1 VTTFFGLSDALS
13 LITGAEAN
21 TDMAHLI
28 STRPWAAS
36 MVAPTNVKELSAVV
50 PLTSGLKL
58 RHILG
63 LQTFHTRLSVRFN
76 NIGDVIYPASKYV
89 CVYQKKYNAQMYYHG
104 HSAELSCVSVSRDGL
119 IAASAEKCHR
129 PQIHIWDTGT
139 CQEIVVLPV
148 LHRKGVTCMQFSA
161 DRKLLLSVGQDDDF
175 SIALWMSATG
185 SWADGKIVSWT
196 KADVNPPLFCA
207 FYDQN
212 QGLAGDGFLFA
223 TGGRYHQKFWK
234 LSGKCINAHYPEY
247 EKKVKIGTLL
257 CGTAVGNRFV
267 SGSTRGHLYV
277 WNGRKLDR
285 MIRAHELGITCI
297 WAGDTGVVT
306 AAKDGIVKIW
316 TLQFEH
322 VRSVMLSE
330 ADVPPV
336 LGAVR
341 SLDAFMSPDNTF
353 ISRILVTTAG
363 TYVVLRQW
371 GWCLL
376 ILCTHVYF
384 SHRQRGVRGRRQVG
398 EHHIVARGALRRRAV
413 GPCHAP
419 HRPRRVRHRG
429 RRPHHPHLV
438 GPGPQ
443 AAAQGRDRLH
453 GAQRGLVPGRALPD
467 RGHGRLGGRQEAA
480 EGRSLPDPGGGELEA
495 AV

>member
-1 VTTFFGLSDALS
+1 
-13 LITGAEAN
+13 
-21 TDMAHLI
+21 
-28 STRPWAAS
+28 
-36 MVAPTNVKELSAVV
+36 
-50 PLTSGLKL
+50 
-58 RHILG
+58 
-63 LQTFHTRLSVRFN
+63 
-76 NIGDVIYPASKYV
+76 
-89 CVYQKKYNAQMYYHG
+89 
-104 HSAELSCVSVSRDGL
+104 VSRDGL

-129 PQIHIWDTGT
+129 PEIHIWDTGT
-139 CQEIVVLPV
+139 CQEIIVLPV

-363 TYVVLRQW
+363 THLTHLHMA
-371 GWCLL
+371 LL
-376 ILCTHVYF
+376 FTYSMYPLLLP
-384 SHRQRGVRGRRQVG
+384 
-398 EHHIVARGALRRRAV
+398 A
-413 GPCHAP
+413 
-419 HRPRRVRHRG
+419 
-429 RRPHHPHLV
+429 
-438 GPGPQ
+438 Q
-443 AAAQGRDRLH
+443 AARCTRSPPSRGTSHCCTRRTTKESC
-453 GAQRGLVPGRALPD
+453 GAWQRTPPTPTCSPPWATTAPSASGP
-467 RGHGRLGGRQEAA
+467 
-480 EGRSLPDPGGGELEA
+480 S
-495 AV
+495 